1 MLTRNDFIEAFRV
14 TLGAL
19 RGAEDVTK
27 RELKA
32 LSRSLLSALHGKDD
46 ALLTGDIQFINETL
60 VVLSPMNRKMCEL
73 FFQHFAGFH
82 FAAELRIFSKK
93 DAKGYADKQA
103 AALAALEDPNF
114 NVFSWAER
122 EVVVERK
129 PLDVEKVSA
138 FIKNAL
144 KKAQKDN
151 IPRKDVL
158 RAVFAGGF
166 SAVEV
171 VQLID
176 LMAQEAAA
184 LDAVRNAAQGAG
196 VAQA

>member
-1 MLTRNDFIEAFRV
+1 MNRQEFIDAFRI

-27 RELKA
+27 RELKG

-46 ALLTGDIQFINETL
+46 ALLTGDIQFINEL
-60 VVLSPMNRKMCEL
+60 LPVLSPMNRKMCEL

-82 FAAELRIFSKK
+82 FAAELRMFSKK

-129 PLDVEKVSA
+129 PFDPDKVA
-138 FIKNAL
+138 QFIKNSL

-151 IPRKDVL
+151 VPRQTVL
-158 RAVFAGGF
+158 RSIFAGGF
-166 SAVEV
+166 TAVEV

-176 LMAQEAAA
+176 LMAAEAAA
-184 LDAVRNAAQGAG
+184 LDAVRNA
-196 VAQA
+196 QAPQA